1 MSNRGEFDFINFE
14 FIVYKTG
21 FIILNLQNC
30 LVTILF
36 RPIFISPIDN
46 GLFVT
51 PPFVDLLSPLNSE
64 LIKNSECAVDHFV
77 SLFNSLFAHLN
88 LKEDIYSMG
97 KFSEYVAEKLE
108 TLPAA
113 VNRRNVNIIYF
124 NCKIIII
131 IIIINKKDKNTY

>member
-1 MSNRGEFDFINFE
+1 
-14 FIVYKTG
+14 
-21 FIILNLQNC
+21 
-30 LVTILF
+30 VTILF

-64 LIKNSECAVDHFV
+64 LIKNSECAVDHLI
-77 SLFNSLFAHLN
+77 SLFNSLFAYLN

-113 VNRRNVNIIYF
+113 VNRRNVNILL
-124 NCKIIII
+124 
-131 IIIINKKDKNTY
+131 